1 MKITHIHIERF
12 RGFQNED
19 FEVGSLLTAI
29 AGQNGTQ
36 KSTLLGI
43 ITQTFTLKTE
53 DSMRVEK
60 PLCGGSYIS
69 AFKDKFRLSPT
80 FDKPKGHEWTIS
92 FDAGIDDFTVESIKR
107 TEDPNVRFWK
117 KGARQEGDGYISFP
131 TIFLSLKRL
140 VPVAEEAKIITDD
153 TLLTQEELNE
163 FKQLH
168 NKILIAQTPISS
180 ATTITSKN
188 KQSIGVSTELYDWNQ
203 NSMGQDNLGKIIL
216 ALFSFKRLHDKY
228 PRQYKGGILA
238 IDEMDATM
246 YPASQ
251 VELLKVLRKY
261 ASKLNLQILFTTH
274 SMSLLKA
281 MDDLVQ
287 EVTKK
292 EETANQAKILYLKK
306 VDDKIAIKQG
316 VNFKGIQLDLNVVAE
331 GNNRKYKKEMHGL
344 TREAKNKLLK
354 YAWPGNVRELQH
366 TIERAVILGDGSM
379 LKPENF
385 LFHATPK
392 QKKDEEMV
400 LNLEQLERQ
409 AIEKALRISDGNI
422 SRAAEYLGI
431 TRFALYRKLEKL
443 GL

>member
-92 FDAGIDDFTVESIKR
+92 FDAGMDDFTVESIKR
-107 TEDPNVRFWK
+107 TGDPNVRFWK

-216 ALFSFKRLHDKY
+216 ALF
-228 PRQYKGGILA
+228 
-238 IDEMDATM
+238 
-246 YPASQ
+246 
-251 VELLKVLRKY
+251 
-261 ASKLNLQILFTTH
+261 LF
-274 SMSLLKA
+274 
-281 MDDLVQ
+281 
-287 EVTKK
+287 
-292 EETANQAKILYLKK
+292 
-306 VDDKIAIKQG
+306 
-316 VNFKGIQLDLNVVAE
+316 F
-331 GNNRKYKKEMHGL
+331 
-344 TREAKNKLLK
+344 
-354 YAWPGNVRELQH
+354 
-366 TIERAVILGDGSM
+366 
-379 LKPENF
+379 
-385 LFHATPK
+385 
-392 QKKDEEMV
+392 
-400 LNLEQLERQ
+400 
-409 AIEKALRISDGNI
+409 
-422 SRAAEYLGI
+422 
-431 TRFALYRKLEKL
+431 
-443 GL
+443 

>member
-92 FDAGIDDFTVESIKR
+92 FDAGMDDFTVESIKR
-107 TEDPNVRFWK
+107 TGDPNVRFWK

-140 VPVAEEAKIITDD
+140 VPVTDD

-292 EETANQAKILYLKK
+292 EETAKKTEAPAKEKKESPLAAKTVKELK
-306 VDDKIAIKQG
+306 AYAEE
-316 VNFKGIQLDLNVVAE
+316 KGIALDSRA
-331 GNNRKYKKEMHGL
+331 KK
-344 TREAKNKLLK
+344 ADII
-354 YAWPGNVRELQH
+354 A
-366 TIERAVILGDGSM
+366 TIE
-379 LKPENF
+379 
-385 LFHATPK
+385 
-392 QKKDEEMV
+392 
-400 LNLEQLERQ
+400 
-409 AIEKALRISDGNI
+409 
-422 SRAAEYLGI
+422 AAE
-431 TRFALYRKLEKL
+431 RK
-443 GL
+443 